1 MANTIQVIQQ
11 IAKEMLRILHNSSP
25 FIGNCNNSYD
35 KEYDVAGAQIG
46 SQLKIRLPNKYTV
59 GDGRVI
65 TPQNTEEEAVTITRA
80 TQKHVAVSFTS
91 EELTQHIDESGVKTR
106 VIRPAMAILASKIA
120 ADCYTKVKK
129 VYNRVG
135 TPGSLPS
142 STQAAMELILN
153 AGRKMDEFLAPPID
167 RTLILNPKT
176 QVNQV
181 SYLASLYNAAPEVSK
196 QYMTGRM
203 KNCLGFDWYS
213 DPLIP
218 NLLTGSDHTTVTV
231 NGANQEGS
239 SLITAGGVL
248 AVGDSFSI
256 ANVKAVHPETKDAY
270 DYVQQFTVLS
280 TADNLTYVISP
291 SIITTGAKQTVD
303 SVPADGAALTVAGT
317 ASTSYPMN
325 IAFSRNAFAFVGA
338 KLITYPKSH
347 LCVQESYE
355 GLSLRIWSDSDIR
368 NDELITRID
377 VLYGFECIRP
387 EEGVVVWG

>member
-1 MANTIQVIQQ
+1 MANTIQVIQM

-25 FIGNCNNSYD
+25 FIGNCNRSYD
-35 KEYDVAGAQIG
+35 KEYDVSGAQIG

-65 TPQNTEEEAVTITRA
+65 TPQNTEEETVTITRA

-91 EELTQHIDESGVKTR
+91 EELTQHIDESGVKER

-120 ADCYTKVKK
+120 ADCYTRVKK

-135 TPGSLPS
+135 TPGTTPASML
-142 STQAAMELILN
+142 TILN
-153 AGRKMDEFLAPPID
+153 AGRKLDEFLAPPID
-167 RTLILNPKT
+167 RTLILNPAA
-176 QVNQV
+176 QV
-181 SYLASLYNAAPEVSK
+181 SMVNALSGLYNAAPEVSK

-218 NLLTGSDHTTVTV
+218 VLTTGSDHTTVTV

-239 SLITAGGVL
+239 SITLAGGTL
-248 AVGDSFSI
+248 AVGDSFTI
-256 ANVKAVHPETKDAY
+256 ADVYAVHPETKDAY
-270 DYVQQFTVLS
+270 DYLQQFTVLS
-280 TADNLTYVISP
+280 TADNLTYTISP
-291 SIITTGAKQTVD
+291 SIITTGAKQTV
-303 SVPADGAALTVAGT
+303 SAVPADGAVVTVAGS
-317 ASTSYPMN
+317 ASTNYPMN
-325 IAFSRNAFAFVGA
+325 IAFAKDAFAFVGA
-338 KLITYPKSH
+338 KLINYPKSH
-347 LCVQESYE
+347 FCVQESYD
-355 GLSLRIWSDSDIR
+355 GLSLRLWSDSDIR

-387 EEGVVVWG
+387 EEAVVVWG